1 MDAACKMFAAVK
13 GSCCNAASRLDTAP
27 LFLPVGG
34 LNLQDITG
42 IYNRQIRQ
50 IPQVAADCRGC
61 VRRFFVTFTE
71 IIGILN
77 GCLQSF

>member
-1 MDAACKMFAAVK
+1 MDAACKMFAAVR
-13 GSCCNAASRLDTAP
+13 GSCYNAASRLDTAP

-42 IYNRQIRQ
+42 IYNRKIRQ

-61 VRRFFVTFTE
+61 VRRFFRKFTE

-77 GCLQSF
+77 GCLQGF